1 MTKQESQIDSFY
13 DFGLHPDVEDAVETM
28 NYGKPSPVQAAT
40 IPLIM
45 DGEDIIAC
53 AQTGTGKTAAYLL
66 PILSELAYGDYPKD
80 HVNCVIMAPTRE
92 LAQQIDRQIDGF
104 AYYVKVNAQP
114 IYGGTDGIEYE
125 QQRRALAKGADIIVA
140 TPGRLLSHIDMNSVD
155 LSQVSF
161 LILDEADRMLDMGFS
176 EDILKIQSLLPKK
189 GVQTVMFSATMPEQ
203 IRTFARKIMRRP
215 KEVNI
220 AISRPPESISQS
232 AFIVS
237 DDDKLSLLVSL
248 LNERRPE
255 RCIVFLAAKKRVKE
269 AARMLRMQGHSVEQ
283 MHSDLSQEERNEVMH
298 RFRNGH
304 ASVIV
309 ATDILSR
316 GIDIDNIELIINFDV
331 PSDPEDYVH
340 RIGRTSRGDNLGG
353 SAVTFVSPWDKDSFA
368 RIEKFLGYKLKRPDF
383 PADFKPGKPRSS
395 EDRGRSRSGRRGGS
409 PRGRGGRRSGNR
421 PKK

>member
-1 MTKQESQIDSFY
+1 
-13 DFGLHPDVEDAVETM
+13 
-28 NYGKPSPVQAAT
+28 
-40 IPLIM
+40 
-45 DGEDIIAC
+45 
-53 AQTGTGKTAAYLL
+53 
-66 PILSELAYGDYPKD
+66 
-80 HVNCVIMAPTRE
+80 
-92 LAQQIDRQIDGF
+92 
-104 AYYVKVNAQP
+104 
-114 IYGGTDGIEYE
+114 
-125 QQRRALAKGADIIVA
+125 
-140 TPGRLLSHIDMNSVD
+140 
-155 LSQVSF
+155 
-161 LILDEADRMLDMGFS
+161 
-176 EDILKIQSLLPKK
+176 
-189 GVQTVMFSATMPEQ
+189 
-203 IRTFARKIMRRP
+203 
-215 KEVNI
+215 
-220 AISRPPESISQS
+220 
-232 AFIVS
+232 
-237 DDDKLSLLVSL
+237 
-248 LNERRPE
+248 
-255 RCIVFLAAKKRVKE
+255 
-269 AARMLRMQGHSVEQ
+269 MLRMQGHSVEQ

-395 EDRGRSRSGRRGGS
+395 GDRGRSRSGRRGGS